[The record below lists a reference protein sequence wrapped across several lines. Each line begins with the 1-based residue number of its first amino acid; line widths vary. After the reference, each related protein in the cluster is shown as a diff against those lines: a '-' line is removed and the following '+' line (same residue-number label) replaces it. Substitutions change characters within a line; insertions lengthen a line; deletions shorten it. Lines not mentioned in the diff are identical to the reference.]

1 MIKKGLL
8 RKYAQLIVKVGVN
21 LQKGQSAVILAEADQ
36 HEFVTYVVDE
46 CYKAGAAEVR
56 VEWSFQPIT
65 KLHYRHQS
73 VKTLSHVPD
82 WVEAKHKENADR
94 LPCMI
99 HILSEDPDGLNG
111 INRSKLQKSQQA
123 RYQVLKPYRDAM
135 ENKYPWTIA
144 AVPSAKWAKKVFPG
158 CRTSTAIEKLY
169 NAIFETVHITEQN
182 DPIAAWGSHN
192 QTFKERCDKLNALHL
207 DRLTYK
213 SANGTDF
220 TVWLIPQAKWEGGGE
235 TTLSGHY
242 FNPNMPTEEIFT
254 APMAGKAE
262 GTLVATK
269 PLSYYGEIIDDFAIT
284 FTNGEAS
291 SWTAKTGAD
300 ALTKMIESDEGAKRL
315 GEVALVPFNSPINN
329 QNLLYYNTLFD
340 ENASCHFALGDG
352 YTNLIQGYEN
362 MTKEELRDIGVNESM
377 IHVDFMVGAAD
388 LTITGYTKENT
399 AVPIFKQGN
408 FCL

>member
-1 MIKKGLL
+1 MIKKNML
-8 RKYAQLIVKVGVN
+8 RKYAKLIVQVGVN
-21 LQKGQSAVILAEADQ
+21 LQKGQSAVIFAEADQ

-46 CYKAGAAEVR
+46 CYKSGASEVR

-73 VKTLSHVPD
+73 VKTLSRVPD
-82 WVEAKHKENADR
+82 WVEEKHKENAQN

-99 HILSEDPDGLNG
+99 HLLSEDPDGLNG

-158 CRTSTAIEKLY
+158 LRTSAAIEKLY
-169 NAIFETVHITEQN
+169 EAIFETVHITEQN
-182 DPIAAWGSHN
+182 DPIAAWTAHN
-192 QTFKERCDKLNALHL
+192 QTFKERCDTLNALHL
-207 DRLTYK
+207 DRLTYQ

-220 TVWLIPQAKWEGGGE
+220 TVWLIPEAKWEGGGE
-235 TTLSGHY
+235 TTLNGHY

-262 GTLVATK
+262 GRLVATK
-269 PLSYYGEIIDDFAIT
+269 PLSYYGEIIDDFSIT
-284 FTNGEAS
+284 FKNGEAS

-300 ALTKMIESDEGAKRL
+300 ALSKMIESDEGARRL
-315 GEVALVPFNSPINN
+315 GEVALVPFDSAINN

-352 YTNLIQGYEN
+352 YTNLINGYEN
-362 MTKEELRDIGVNESM
+362 MTKEQLREIGVNQSM
-377 IHVDFMVGAAD
+377 IHVDFMVGAPD
-388 LTITGYTKENT
+388 LSITGYTKENT
-399 AVPIFKQGN
+399 AVPIFKQGK
-408 FCL
+408 FCI